1 MNYGLV
7 QEQNPNTMIAMITFV
22 DDDEAEDS
30 WQIKKDMKIGW
41 ADKTWRARIIKETWA
56 SDHTFT

>member
-30 WQIKKDMKIGW
+30 
-41 ADKTWRARIIKETWA
+41 
-56 SDHTFT
+56 